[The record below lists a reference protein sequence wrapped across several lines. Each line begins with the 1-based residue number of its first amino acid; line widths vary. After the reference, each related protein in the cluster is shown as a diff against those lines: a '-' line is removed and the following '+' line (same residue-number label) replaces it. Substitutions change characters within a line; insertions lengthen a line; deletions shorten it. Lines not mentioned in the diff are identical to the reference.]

1 MLKNFLI
8 MVLGTFMLMSCQQ
21 NNSSTSKE
29 EKKVNKKVAKKNV
42 EVKFSFEDFTNTIPE
57 SQEIST
63 GRGMKITFKNS
74 SESVQEIMVSNIG
87 INRVYSTFYA
97 SVLGNDKLD
106 QSYNVGS
113 LIVMGYDSTETL
125 WLKTYKTNVQTGISL
140 DTDIK
145 FPAIITIPIK
155 DLNSGETSNLEIVID
170 KDGKVLYEKVDL
182 TPYINI
188 SERNMAD

>member
-87 INRVYSTFYA
+87 INRV
-97 SVLGNDKLD
+97 
-106 QSYNVGS
+106 
-113 LIVMGYDSTETL
+113 
-125 WLKTYKTNVQTGISL
+125 
-140 DTDIK
+140 
-145 FPAIITIPIK
+145 
-155 DLNSGETSNLEIVID
+155 
-170 KDGKVLYEKVDL
+170 
-182 TPYINI
+182 
-188 SERNMAD
+188 